1 MTDWF
6 SPRRWRLAHG
16 RELVLGPKAVIMG
29 ILNVTPDSFSD
40 GGRFLSA
47 SQAIEQAIAMSV
59 QGAAIIDVGGES
71 TRPGSAAVGST
82 EEQDRILPVIEALA
96 ARGDVLISI
105 DTYRAE
111 SARVALNAG
120 AHIVNDVW
128 GLQRDLDLA
137 SICQAAGAGV
147 VLMHNSRERRLE
159 LDPVA
164 DQHVFLDR
172 SLNLAK
178 DAGIEPDRIVLDPGF
193 GFGKEKPE
201 LNFELMRRF
210 EELHA
215 FGFPL
220 LAGTSRKRFIGH
232 ATGREA
238 ADRDAGTAATS
249 AILRLKGAA
258 IFRVHDVAMNIDALR
273 VADAM
278 LAAPAG
284 A

>member
-1 MTDWF
+1 MIDCF
-6 SPRRWRLAHG
+6 RPRRWLLAHG
-16 RELVLGPKAVIMG
+16 RELVLGPKAVVMG

-40 GGRFLSA
+40 GGRFRSA
-47 SQAIEQAIAMSV
+47 TRAIEQAAAMTT

-71 TRPGSAAVGST
+71 TRPGSAAVSAA
-82 EEQDRILPVIEALA
+82 EEQDRVLPVIEALA
-96 ARGDVLISI
+96 AREDVLISV

-111 SARVALNAG
+111 TARAALDAG

-128 GLQRDLDLA
+128 GLQRDPDLA
-137 SICQAAGAGV
+137 SVCRAAGAGV
-147 VLMHNSRERRLE
+147 VLMHNSRERRVDP
-159 LDPVA
+159 DPVA

-172 SLNLAK
+172 SLDLSR
-178 DAGIEPDRIVLDPGF
+178 DAGIAPEHIVLDPGF

-201 LNFELMRRF
+201 LNFALMRRF
-210 EELHA
+210 GELHA

-249 AILRLKGAA
+249 AILRLEGAA
-258 IFRVHDVAMNIDALR
+258 VFRVHDVAMNIDALR
-273 VADAM
+273 IADAM
-278 LAAPAG
+278 LAVSEAA
-284 A
+284 